1 MAGVAAKAA
10 VEHGG
15 NNCNSSNVSSCTGGS
30 SSSDSDGSS
39 ADIAWD
45 TTYNNA
51 IIKIAEVVKN
61 LSFFMV
67 GLEAESFINPV
78 W

>member
-1 MAGVAAKAA
+1 MGKS
-10 VEHGG
+10 GG
-15 NNCNSSNVSSCTGGS
+15 NNGNSSNVSSCTGGS

-61 LSFFMV
+61 LSFVMV